1 MTPNLTLLII
11 LLAAGVLLIGAEIF
25 VPGAVVGTMGVL
37 SLLGA
42 ILVAFGMS
50 SVLGFYV
57 AVGVIVLVGVTVV
70 LWIKFFPRSSL
81 GQKLTLSEDGK
92 AFKAAD
98 SRPAL
103 LGKTGTAQSDLRP
116 AGFAL
121 LDGQRVD
128 VVSEGGMIRKGQ
140 AIRVIRVDGNRIV
153 VRKAE

>member
-42 ILVAFGMS
+42 IIVAFGMS

-57 AVGVIVLVGVTVV
+57 AVGVVVLVGLTVV

-92 AFKAAD
+92 EFKATD
-98 SRPAL
+98 NRLAL
-103 LGKTGTAQSDLRP
+103 MDKLGTAHSDLRP
-116 AGFAL
+116 AGFAIIG
-121 LDGQRVD
+121 GQRVD
-128 VVSEGGMIRKGQ
+128 VVSEGGMIPKGQ
-140 AIRVIRVDGNRIV
+140 AIKVIRVDGNRIV